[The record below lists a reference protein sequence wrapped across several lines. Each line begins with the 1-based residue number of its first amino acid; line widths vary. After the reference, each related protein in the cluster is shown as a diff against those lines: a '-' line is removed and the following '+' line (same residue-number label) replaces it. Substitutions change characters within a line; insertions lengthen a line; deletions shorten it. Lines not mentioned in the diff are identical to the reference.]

1 MKRLPLLLLTSL
13 VALGACAT
21 QAPTRTAFLGP
32 TTQMERA
39 TDTVRAQIDR
49 RREAAI
55 VREITAIRIEPTALS
70 PSIIKAS
77 SVSEAEANAVL
88 FEIERQ
94 LCYDLSRRFRIADM
108 TDESATRIQSQLT
121 RIQST
126 NAASAVM
133 SSAISRAIPGPASV
147 RLPIGRGGMS
157 VEARAETPAGREAA
171 AMSWSRGAGIAN
183 DGGSISEVGD
193 AHRFADA
200 FAADF
205 TRWLAGDEV
214 EAKPVPEPDPCDR
227 YGQRLN
233 LGKEALSRITG
244 LYSVP
249 TASATPA
256 PTPSQP

>member
-1 MKRLPLLLLTSL
+1 MKHPSPLILAPLLVLC
-13 VALGACAT
+13 ACAT

-32 TTQMERA
+32 ATQMERA
-39 TDTVRAQIDR
+39 TDTIRAQIDR
-49 RREAAI
+49 RREADA
-55 VREITAIRIEPTALS
+55 VKEITAIRIEPTALS
-70 PSIIKAS
+70 PSIIKAA

-108 TDESATRIQSQLT
+108 TDETATRIQSQLT

-157 VEARAETPAGREAA
+157 VEARAETPTGREAA

-205 TRWLAGDEV
+205 TRWLAGEEV
-214 EAKPVPEPDPCDR
+214 AAIPVPEPDPCAR

-249 TASATPA
+249 AGGTTP
-256 PTPSQP
+256 PEPSKP